1 MTLYLAEHTHPGAQ
15 CPANNPPM
23 AAGLLQI
30 VNVENARRHGITIHG
45 DAVAD
50 GQHHL
55 YLIVEGRGEKEV
67 REYFAPFAQLG
78 TLKVTAAS
86 HCEQVVGRGHC

>member
-1 MTLYLAEHTHPGAQ
+1 MTLFVAEHAHAGEA
-15 CPANNPPM
+15 CPARNPQI

-30 VNVENARRHGITIHG
+30 VDPANARRHGITIRA
-45 DAVAD
+45 DAVAN

-55 YLIVEGRGEKEV
+55 FVIVDAPGERQV

-86 HCEQVVGRGHC
+86 PCEEVVGRGQC